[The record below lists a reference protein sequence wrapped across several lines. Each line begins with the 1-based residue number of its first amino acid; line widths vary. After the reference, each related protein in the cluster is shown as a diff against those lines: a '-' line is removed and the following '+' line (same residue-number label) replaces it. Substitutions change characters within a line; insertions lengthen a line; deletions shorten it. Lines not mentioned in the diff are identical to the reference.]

1 MYTGVHQPANQGP
14 MYTRVRIELGL
25 DCDLSFFTL
34 ILDTLT
40 DSIEPDRD
48 IMNLL
53 EETTNLR
60 TALESGAVI
69 SELLE
74 QRLIEVDQRV
84 NGITALRT
92 VTAFKYVLLLQTRL
106 FALL

>member
-14 MYTRVRIELGL
+14 MYTCVRIELGL

-40 DSIEPDRD
+40 DCIEHDRD

-53 EETTNLR
+53 EETTNIR
-60 TALESGAVI
+60 TALESWAVI

-74 QRLIEVDQRV
+74 QRLSEVDQRV